1 MLLHHHITMQVPL
14 FAISNCE
21 PLPEWCRKS
30 GIETCKPV
38 TWSPSSFFT
47 FVASDAVMP
56 ELNANVVQHVSEV
69 PKHQSSCAHGSE
81 LNVQR
86 SAHLRR
92 ASNSRGPRLMEFE
105 RACSSWSGRDCE

>member
-1 MLLHHHITMQVPL
+1 MVSEIRHRNLQTCNLESPL
-14 FAISNCE
+14 
-21 PLPEWCRKS
+21 
-30 GIETCKPV
+30 
-38 TWSPSSFFT
+38 
-47 FVASDAVMP
+47 VASDAVMP

-105 RACSSWSGRDCE
+105 RACSSWSGRDCELSNSDVS